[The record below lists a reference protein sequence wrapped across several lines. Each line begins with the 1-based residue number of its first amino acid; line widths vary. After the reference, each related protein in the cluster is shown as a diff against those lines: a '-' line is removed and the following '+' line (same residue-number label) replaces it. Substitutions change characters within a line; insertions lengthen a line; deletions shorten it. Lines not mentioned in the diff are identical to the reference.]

1 MSEQSPIQQELAR
14 LEFINDQLITELR
27 YINSLLYAIGFPDGL
42 STVKTIA
49 QEVLAEEGFQE
60 F

>member
-1 MSEQSPIQQELAR
+1 MSAQSPIHKELAR

-42 STVKTIA
+42 STVKIIA
-49 QEVLAEEGFQE
+49 QEVLAEDGFQD